1 MLVYSSLSPSFTV
14 SSFLKLLRLHGI
26 PPYLPSV
33 RFYHVFYTIHLFYHI
48 LPSILGFLLPLRIS
62 RKVKYIIRK
71 YLISI
76 VDIAGEFFTCPA
88 IREAQLVYSLQLFNQ
103 KLVVIK
109 DNDNWRKGLIQVEW
123 VSEWVSEW
131 SSSVVSNSLRPH
143 GLCLSGSAIH
153 RIVQAIVLK
162 WVAISSF

>member
-76 VDIAGEFFTCPA
+76 VGIAGEFFTCLA

-109 DNDNWRKGLIQVEW
+109 DNDN
-123 VSEWVSEW
+123 
-131 SSSVVSNSLRPH
+131 
-143 GLCLSGSAIH
+143 
-153 RIVQAIVLK
+153 
-162 WVAISSF
+162 

>member
-76 VDIAGEFFTCPA
+76 VGIAGEFFTCLA
-88 IREAQLVYSLQLFNQ
+88 IREAPLVYSLQLFNQ

-109 DNDNWRKGLIQVEW
+109 DNDNWRKGLIQV
-123 VSEWVSEW
+123 EWVSEW